1 MRGTLHLLTTAAA
14 ADLLALLAA
23 ARTWEK
29 GSWQRTFA
37 DAATMTR
44 LTEAV
49 PAALEGPPLTR
60 DELVAAVA
68 GRAPDG
74 GLAEQLRSG
83 WSTLLKPLAWQGL
96 LCQGPSAGNRV
107 TFTRPDLCSPGWP
120 GLPDPD
126 AAAGR
131 VVRAYLGAYG
141 PATPEAF
148 DQWLLRG
155 ATRRADLRRWFAE
168 LGDDAV
174 RVDVEGRPA
183 YLLAEH
189 VDDVAATPPSDAV
202 HLLPAFDQ
210 YVLGP
215 GTRDPDVIP
224 PAYRERVSRA
234 AGWIAP
240 VLLVGGRV
248 AGTWENVDGV
258 PRVDTFPD
266 APAAEPR
273 DLQRELARLT
283 ALLAG

>member
-1 MRGTLHLLTTAAA
+1 
-14 ADLLALLAA
+14 
-23 ARTWEK
+23 
-29 GSWQRTFA
+29 
-37 DAATMTR
+37 MTR
-44 LTEAV
+44 LADAV
-49 PAALEGPPLTR
+49 PAALDGPPLTR

-68 GRAPDG
+68 GQAHDG

-96 LCQGPSAGNRV
+96 LCQGPSVGNRV
-107 TFTRPDLCSPGWP
+107 TFTRPGLCSPGWP
-120 GLPDPD
+120 GLSDPD
-126 AAAGR
+126 AAAAR

-189 VDDVAATPPSDAV
+189 ADDVAATPRSDAV

-215 GTRDPDVIP
+215 GTGDPVVVP
-224 PAYRERVSRA
+224 PAHRGQVSRSG
-234 AGWIAP
+234 GWIAP
-240 VLLVGGRV
+240 VLLVEGRV
-248 AGTWENVDGV
+248 AGTWETTDGQV
-258 PRVDTFPD
+258 RVDPFPG
-266 APAAEPR
+266 APAADPR
-273 DLQRELARLT
+273 GLRRELARLT
-283 ALLAG
+283 ALLAS